1 MKTITYRYFRQ
12 EFNYLQERV
21 DALCAGLGFHV
32 QVCEINHPMDPI
44 RLGVNWS
51 AIGAVPADQA
61 AACGA
66 AITKAADCPF
76 KDGLTLEVLDADG
89 SLLGVET
96 TFHTEWDGGGLALAD
111 FASPI
116 K

>member
-12 EFNYLQERV
+12 EFHYLQERV
-21 DALCAGLGFHV
+21 DALCAGLDFHV
-32 QVCEINHPMDPI
+32 QVGEINHPMDPI

-66 AITKAADCPF
+66 AISKAADLASNFCYT
-76 KDGLTLEVLDADG
+76 GYMLEY
-89 SLLGVET
+89 
-96 TFHTEWDGGGLALAD
+96 
-111 FASPI
+111 
-116 K
+116 